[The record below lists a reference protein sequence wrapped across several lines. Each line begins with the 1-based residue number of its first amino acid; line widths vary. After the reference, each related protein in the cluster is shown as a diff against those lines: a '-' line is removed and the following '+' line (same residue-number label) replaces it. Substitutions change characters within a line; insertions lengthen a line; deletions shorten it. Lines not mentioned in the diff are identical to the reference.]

1 MISVHNIKNIFGWNK
16 IFPFPA
22 RKTKKKD
29 ENSLF
34 YHLKQSLRG
43 EMYSI
48 YFLLYEEY
56 HFGTW

>member
-1 MISVHNIKNIFGWNK
+1 MIAVHNIKNFRMENFSSLAEW
-16 IFPFPA
+16 
-22 RKTKKKD
+22 D
-29 ENSLF
+29 EERQNSLF

-48 YFLLYEEY
+48 FFLLYEEY